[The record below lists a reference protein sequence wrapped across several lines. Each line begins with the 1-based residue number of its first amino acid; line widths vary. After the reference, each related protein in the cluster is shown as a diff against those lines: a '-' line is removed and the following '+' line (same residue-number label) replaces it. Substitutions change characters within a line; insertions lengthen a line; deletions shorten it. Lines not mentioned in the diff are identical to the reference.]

1 MKAVLRSILVTALF
15 MFVAVSAIAQSR
27 KDHMFGLLGGV
38 AFTSNPP
45 ALQKLTGKSHYVD
58 GNGGFT
64 YLYHNRVTDGYS
76 FEWQLSFIG
85 SSVNT
90 LESADNETKVKF
102 IMPLDFRWFLGD
114 DQKIQAYVGIGLQYN
129 TVWLFTSGEDYD
141 NTYYDPWWGVYYT
154 ETTQGEDKWD
164 WTVNQ
169 LSTNVAVGFK
179 VPFWRVR
186 ISKYDPRT
194 RKSSTTKA
202 KLHNIILGLKGHF
215 PIINASE
222 YHGDE
227 NSSVDLSRD
236 KVNLSI
242 TGGVSFG
249 FKNGNAIK
257 FEGEYPLGGSNK
269 YTVNDGGH
277 STFFN
282 THSWSLS
289 AALLFKIG
297 GR

>member
-1 MKAVLRSILVTALF
+1 MNRFFSTLVLVAASLMLVTLPT
-15 MFVAVSAIAQSR
+15 MAQSND
-27 KDHMFGLLGGV
+27 KAHMFGLIGGV

-45 ALQKLTGKSHYVD
+45 ALQNLTGKSHYVD

-64 YLYHNRVTDGYS
+64 YLYHNNVTDGYA

-102 IMPLDFRWFLGD
+102 IVPLDFRWFLGNY
-114 DQKIQAYVGIGLQYN
+114 QKIQAYIGLGLQYN
-129 TVWLFTSGEDYD
+129 TVWLFKSGDYD
-141 NTYYDPWWGVYYT
+141 ENIYYNPWWGDYYT
-154 ETTQGEDKWD
+154 ETTQGEDTWD

-169 LSTNVAVGFK
+169 LSTNVAVGIK
-179 VPFWRVR
+179 VPFWNIYMKGVGDV
-186 ISKYDPRT
+186 KM
-194 RKSSTTKA
+194 
-202 KLHNIILGLKGHF
+202 HNIILGLKGHF

-222 YHGDE
+222 HHGDE
-227 NSSVDLSRD
+227 NRYVDLSRD
-236 KVNLSI
+236 KVNVSI
-242 TGGVSFG
+242 TGGISFG

-257 FEGEYPLGGSNK
+257 IDGEYPIGGSNK

-277 STFFN
+277 ATFFN

-289 AALLFKIG
+289 ATLLFRLPI
-297 GR
+297 

>member
-1 MKAVLRSILVTALF
+1 MKAVLRSILVTTLF
-15 MFVAVSAIAQSR
+15 MVMALPIMAQD
-27 KDHMFGLLGGV
+27 KNKAHMFGLLGGV

-45 ALQKLTGKSHYVD
+45 ALQKLTDKSHYVD
-58 GNGGFT
+58 GNGGLT
-64 YLYHNRVTDGYS
+64 YLYHNNVTDGYA

-102 IMPLDFRWFLGD
+102 IMPLDFRWFLGNY
-114 DQKIQAYVGIGLQYN
+114 QKIQAYVGLGLQYN

-169 LSTNVAVGFK
+169 LSTNVAIGFK
-179 VPFWRVR
+179 IPFWKIWVR
-186 ISKYDPRT
+186 EEADYIKM
-194 RKSSTTKA
+194 
-202 KLHNIILGLKGHF
+202 HNIILGLKGHF

-242 TGGVSFG
+242 TGGISFG

-257 FEGEYPLGGSNK
+257 IDGEYPLGGSNK

-282 THSWSLS
+282 THSWSIS
-289 AALLFKIG
+289 ATLLFKLKI
-297 GR
+297 